1 MQDSLNILLAPCN
14 DVSDDFIEH
23 HGVKGMHWGVRK
35 ARYKQNIKSIKQK
48 YKKQNKE
55 LYKERRKEI
64 KNYLTTP
71 SGIKKGMIKMENIH
85 SYKDKVAL
93 NKFKESQELKRAK
106 STLYKDINKKKS
118 DKYLKKANEQFMKI
132 YSNRI
137 VMKKPDG
144 SFHITRYYSD

>member
-1 MQDSLNILLAPCN
+1 MQDTLEILTTSTSEE
-14 DVSDDFIEH
+14 DSITH
-23 HGVKGMHWGVRK
+23 HGVPGMKWGHRK
-35 ARYKQNIKSIKQK
+35 ARYKQNVKSIKQK

-55 LYKERRKEI
+55 LYRERRKEI

-71 SGIKKGMIKMENIH
+71 SGFKKAMNKMENIH

-137 VMKKPDG
+137 VTKKPDG

>member
-1 MQDSLNILLAPCN
+1 MQDSLEILTTSMSEE
-14 DVSDDFIEH
+14 DSIMH
-23 HGVKGMHWGVRK
+23 HGVPGMKWGHRK
-35 ARYKQNIKSIKQK
+35 AQYKQNVKSIKQK

-55 LYKERRKEI
+55 LYRERRKEI

-71 SGIKKGMIKMENIH
+71 SGFKKGIFKMENIKT
-85 SYKDKVAL
+85 YKDKVAI

-118 DKYLKKANEQFMKI
+118 DKYLKKANGQFMKI

-137 VMKKPDG
+137 VIKNPDG
-144 SFHITRYYSD
+144 TFRITRDY

>member
-1 MQDSLNILLAPCN
+1 MHDTLEILTTSTSEEDSIT
-14 DVSDDFIEH
+14 H
-23 HGVKGMHWGVRK
+23 HGVPGMKWGHRK
-35 ARYKQNIKSIKQK
+35 ARYKQNVKSIKQK

-55 LYKERRKEI
+55 LYRERRKEI

-71 SGIKKGMIKMENIH
+71 SGFKKATIKMENIH

-106 STLYKDINKKKS
+106 STLYKDINKRKS

-137 VMKKPDG
+137 VIKKPDG
-144 SFHITRYYSD
+144 GFHITRYYSN

>member
-1 MQDSLNILLAPCN
+1 MQDVLEILTTSTN
-14 DVSDDFIEH
+14 EEDSITH
-23 HGVKGMHWGVRK
+23 YGVLGMKWGHRK
-35 ARYKQNIKSIKQK
+35 ARYKQKVKSIKQK

-55 LYKERRKEI
+55 LYRERRKEI

-71 SGIKKGMIKMENIH
+71 SGFKKAINKMENIH

-118 DKYLKKANEQFMKI
+118 DKYLRKANEQFKKI
-132 YSNRI
+132 YFNRI
-137 VMKKPDG
+137 VTKKPDG
-144 SFHITRYYSD
+144 SFHINRYYSG